1 MRSFLQSSRK
11 NSEGASVYVVTDH
24 GATRI
29 MASERKRL
37 ESTTVNDLFENG
49 KHRFAAIHKRDVS
62 SIPDNLWDM
71 GYQFSPPFVDSDFTY
86 FIPRGHKTA
95 GTQKGAAGY
104 VHGGAT
110 PEEVIVPVAVFKEVE
125 SQWREPKSRF
135 IGLKLDP
142 GSNAAVFHVQRIA
155 GIEVAIQN
163 SNPDPLR
170 IVRVEIIKPESSEVR
185 EFNPCEI
192 DGHKEKRFNIKC
204 YFKNSATREN
214 ELLLRAVYRYGEAER
229 ELLLSLKSTFKTA
242 MTGGFSLKNLASFI
256 WARK

>member
-1 MRSFLQSSRK
+1 
-11 NSEGASVYVVTDH
+11 
-24 GATRI
+24 
-29 MASERKRL
+29 
-37 ESTTVNDLFENG
+37 
-49 KHRFAAIHKRDVS
+49 
-62 SIPDNLWDM
+62 M

-242 MTGGFSLKNLASFI
+242 MTGGFSLKNLKRLHYPENIMKS
-256 WARK
+256 RKPWSRTGFLSPKSPRADLRWGLLIRSNGNVRLRHLPIRK